1 MSTLES
7 LFLLLTGFAIGM
19 LIGVVAS
26 SIIVKPSKEIHD

>member
-1 MSTLES
+1 MSTFAS

-26 SIIVKPSKEIHD
+26 SIIVKPTEEAHE